1 MSKKTKKVAPCS
13 RCGYPMDIGA
23 NRALIKYKGEYV
35 CGKCLLAK
43 YEDDSAL
50 DVRNHIYRSPNGD
63 RYQKHGRV

>member
-1 MSKKTKKVAPCS
+1 
-13 RCGYPMDIGA
+13 MDIGA

-50 DVRNHIYRSPNGD
+50 DVRNHVYRSPNGE
-63 RYQKHGRV
+63 RYHKYGRM